1 VNPACFRMTVS
12 TFLQILITA
21 FAELQSIP
29 AVAGDDRHAVV
40 RAMQSVVSLLP
51 VIATAKTNMNEPEG
65 TAFAIGDGR
74 TYITADHVLG
84 SSTAARMKLADGS
97 VVDAEIRIRDAQTD
111 IAILG
116 SDTALPPLAF
126 AREVAPGDDVCAV
139 GNAFGLG
146 ISLTCGIVSAVGRRG
161 IGFNRIEDFIQTDA
175 AINPGMSGAPLLLL
189 DGTVAGLVTS
199 IFTKQSDGDLGVNF
213 AASTRL
219 VNAVLEDAADG
230 RLDRAQAQML
240 LRPVPAIGATGRPG
254 GEVVRITP
262 GSAAES
268 AGIVAGDIVV
278 MADDIAVLSQA
289 DYLTA
294 ETLNAHRDIRY
305 RLLRQGKEIEITVP
319 ATATTGATK

>member
-1 VNPACFRMTVS
+1 
-12 TFLQILITA
+12 
-21 FAELQSIP
+21 
-29 AVAGDDRHAVV
+29 
-40 RAMQSVVSLLP
+40 
-51 VIATAKTNMNEPEG
+51 MNEPEG

-74 TYITADHVLG
+74 TFITADHVLG
-84 SSTAARMKLADGS
+84 NSKSARLKLADGS

-116 SDTALPPLAF
+116 TDIALPPLAF
-126 AREVAPGDDVCAV
+126 AGEVAPGDDVCAA

-213 AASTRL
+213 AASPRL
-219 VNAVLEDAADG
+219 VNAVLEDAEDG
-230 RLDRAQAQML
+230 RIDRPRLQML
-240 LRPVPAIGATGRPG
+240 LRPVPASGATGRAG
-254 GEVVRITP
+254 GEVVGITP
-262 GSAAES
+262 GSPAES
-268 AGIVAGDIVV
+268 AGIVPGDIVV
-278 MADDIAVLSQA
+278 MAGNIAVRSQA

-294 ETLNAHRDIRY
+294 ETINAHSDLRY
-305 RLLRQGKEIEITVP
+305 RLLREGKEIEITVP
-319 ATATTGATK
+319 ATGTTGETK

>member
-1 VNPACFRMTVS
+1 LPASADDARRG
-12 TFLQILITA
+12 
-21 FAELQSIP
+21 
-29 AVAGDDRHAVV
+29 AVH
-40 RAMQSVVSLLP
+40 AMQSVVSLLP
-51 VIATAKTNMNEPEG
+51 VTGAGKANMNEPEG

-74 TYITADHVLG
+74 TFVTADHVLG
-84 SSTAARMKLADGS
+84 NSRSARLKLADGS
-97 VVDAEIRIRDAQTD
+97 VVDAEIRVRDAETD

-116 SDTALPPLAF
+116 SDIALPPLAF
-126 AREVAPGDDVCAV
+126 AREVAPGDDVCAA

-213 AASTRL
+213 AASTQL
-219 VNAVLEDAADG
+219 VEAVLEDAADG
-230 RLDRAQAQML
+230 RIDRAQLQML
-240 LRPVPAIGATGRPG
+240 LRPVPPPGATGLAG

-262 GSAAES
+262 GSAAEM
-268 AGIVAGDIVV
+268 AGIVPGDIIV
-278 MADDIAVLSQA
+278 MAGNIAVRSQA

-294 ETLNAHRDIRY
+294 ETINAHNDVSY
-305 RLLRQGKEIEITVP
+305 RLLRAGKEIEIIVP
-319 ATATTGATK
+319 ATGTTGETK